1 MDYRKIDETHIIARL
16 DKGEEI
22 VETLKVIAQKE
33 HVNLAMIQGLGA
45 VCEIVVGVFDVMAK
59 KYKANQFTGNFEI
72 VSLTGTIDSM
82 QGNYYSHFHISVGD
96 ELGHVFGGHLNRAV
110 ISATGEVI
118 ITLMKG
124 ETDRKYSETIG
135 LNLLEFA

>member
-59 KYKANQFTGNFEI
+59 KYKANQAIYEPTSSNM
-72 VSLTGTIDSM
+72 V
-82 QGNYYSHFHISVGD
+82 
-96 ELGHVFGGHLNRAV
+96 
-110 ISATGEVI
+110 
-118 ITLMKG
+118 
-124 ETDRKYSETIG
+124 
-135 LNLLEFA
+135 